1 MKVSR
6 LAAHL
11 VAVLGFSISLA
22 ANAQTVL
29 KVGWTN
35 TIDSHY
41 GVGMTTFGD
50 EIAKRT
56 NGRYKLQYFPSGAL
70 GGEREMLEAVQLGTQ
85 DLIITS
91 TGPVGNFVPETR
103 IVDIPFLF
111 GDYDHVDKVLDGPIG
126 KQLLADVD

>member
-41 GVGMTTFGD
+41 GIAMTTFGD
-50 EIAKRT
+50 EI
-56 NGRYKLQYFPSGAL
+56 
-70 GGEREMLEAVQLGTQ
+70 
-85 DLIITS
+85 
-91 TGPVGNFVPETR
+91 
-103 IVDIPFLF
+103 
-111 GDYDHVDKVLDGPIG
+111 DYDREVVVDPFTTTGSAGRRV
-126 KQLLADVD
+126 